1 MNRALLFVLVVL
13 LAPLRVFAATAAG
26 DPEAWHVRIPD
37 QPAVVLVK
45 DATIWTSGPQG
56 RLEHADLLVEKG
68 KIVKVGTGLSAPK
81 GAVIVDAAGKHV
93 TPGIIDEHSHSC
105 VVGDVN
111 EGTHNVTAEVRI
123 QDVINSETTNI
134 YRQLAGGVTCANEL
148 HGSAN
153 AIGGQNCVIKMRY
166 GENPEAL
173 KLAGAK
179 PGIKFALGENPKQ
192 SNWGDRYTQRYP
204 QTREGVEQLIRER
217 FQAARD
223 YKKAREAFAK
233 THKGL
238 PPRRDLQLDALV
250 EILEGKRLV
259 HSHAYRADEM
269 LMLLQV
275 GDDFGFRIGSFQHV
289 LEGYK
294 IADEIAKHGTG
305 ASTFSDWWAY
315 KFEVY
320 DAIPYNGAIMWDRGV
335 NVTFNSDSDELARRL
350 NLEAAKAVKYGG
362 VPETEALKFV
372 TVNAAKQ
379 LDIADRVGSLEAG
392 KDADFAI
399 WSGSPL
405 STYSICE
412 QTWVDGRK
420 YFDRAEDLAARSSV
434 AAERDSLIA
443 AVKASKK
450 SDKKGK
456 TEAAPVAAPQGASA
470 FKPPKYQTSDGQGC
484 MGKEDQQ

>member
-1 MNRALLFVLVVL
+1 MNRALLFGVLVLV
-13 LAPLRVFAATAAG
+13 PATALATGAG
-26 DPEAWHVRIPD
+26 DPEPWHIRVPD
-37 QPAVVLVK
+37 QPAVVIVK
-45 DATIWTSGPQG
+45 NATIWTSGPQG

-81 GAVIVDAAGKHV
+81 GAVIVDAQGKHV

-105 VVGDVN
+105 IVGDVN

-123 QDVINSETTNI
+123 QDVINSEATNI

-223 YKKAREAFAK
+223 YKNEREAYAK

-250 EILEGKRLV
+250 EILDGKRLV

-275 GDDFGFRIGSFQHV
+275 ADDFGFRIGSFQHV

-362 VPETEALKFV
+362 VPEPEALKFV
-372 TVNAAKQ
+372 TLNAAKQ
-379 LDIADRVGSLEAG
+379 LDVADRVGSLEAG

-405 STYSICE
+405 SVYSVCE

-420 YFDRAEDLAARSSV
+420 YFDRAEDLAARSV
-434 AAERDSLIA
+434 FAAERDSLIA

-456 TEAAPVAAPQGASA
+456 TEAPPVAAPQGTAA
-470 FKPPKYQTSDGQGC
+470 AKPPKYQTSDGQGC
-484 MGKEDQQ
+484 MGKGDEQ